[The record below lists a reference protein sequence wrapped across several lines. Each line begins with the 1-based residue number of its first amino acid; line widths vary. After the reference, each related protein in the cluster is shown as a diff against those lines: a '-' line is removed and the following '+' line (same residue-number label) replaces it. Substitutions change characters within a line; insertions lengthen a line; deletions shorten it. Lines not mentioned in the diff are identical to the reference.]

1 MPLLK
6 YGSSLKSLDKSG
18 NENVIKANLLYKK
31 QFEIQKTKVK
41 KRAKTRIRKR
51 KSPNELTVNV
61 NNTHRDF

>member
-6 YGSSLKSLDKSG
+6 YGSSLKSLDKSA
-18 NENVIKANLLYKK
+18 NENVIKANLLYK
-31 QFEIQKTKVK
+31 QFEIQKSKVK

-51 KSPNELTVNV
+51 KSPNELLLVDA